1 MPPSRPEPP
10 ERPAPSDA
18 DDRGEIFLRTL
29 AEHERWLAAY
39 VYSLVSRAADAD
51 DILQECKVTLWKQFS
66 TFTPGTNF
74 RAWART
80 IALHQV
86 LNYRRSEQRRPWSPA
101 DREFIEAVAGEIER
115 RGEQLE
121 RQADGLRHC
130 LRKLPEPHRAIVV
143 SRYYEDR
150 SIDEIA
156 AQSGRTAEAV
166 YRLLSRI
173 RAVLNDCI
181 NRQLAASAA

>member
-1 MPPSRPEPP
+1 MPTPTESASP
-10 ERPAPSDA
+10 
-18 DDRGEIFLRTL
+18 DDRGELFLRTL

-66 TFTPGTNF
+66 TFTPGTHF

-80 IALHQV
+80 IALHQI
-86 LNYRRSEQRRPWSPA
+86 LNYRRAEQRRPWSPL
-101 DREFIEAVAGEIER
+101 EQQFIESVAGEIER
-115 RGEQLE
+115 RGDQLD
-121 RQADGLRHC
+121 RQADGLRAC
-130 LRKLPEPHRAIVV
+130 LRKLPEPHRAIVLA
-143 SRYYEDR
+143 RYYEER
-150 SIDEIA
+150 SIEEIA
-156 AQSGRTAEAV
+156 TQSGRTTEAV

-181 NRQLAASAA
+181 HRQLTATRTP

>member
-1 MPPSRPEPP
+1 MDPTHEP
-10 ERPAPSDA
+10 A

-51 DILQECKVTLWKQFS
+51 DILQECKVTLWKRFA
-66 TFTPGTNF
+66 TFTPGSNF

-86 LNYRRSEQRRPWSPA
+86 LNYRRSEQRRPWSA
-101 DREFIEAVAGEIER
+101 LDREFIESVAGEIER
-115 RGEQLE
+115 RGEHLE
-121 RQADGLRHC
+121 RQADSLRDC
-130 LRKLPEPHRAIVV
+130 LRKLPAPHRTVV
-143 SRYYEDR
+143 LSRYYDERSVED
-150 SIDEIA
+150 IA
-156 AQSGRTAEAV
+156 AQTGRTVEAV

-173 RAVLNDCI
+173 RVALNDCI
-181 NRQLAASAA
+181 HRQLAAASHAP

>member
-1 MPPSRPEPP
+1 MAATPD
-10 ERPAPSDA
+10 SD
-18 DDRGEIFLRTL
+18 DTGELFLRTL

-39 VYSLVSRAADAD
+39 VYSLVARAADAD
-51 DILQECKVTLWKQFS
+51 DILQECKVTLWKKFS

-80 IALHQV
+80 IALHQI
-86 LNYRRSEQRRPWSPA
+86 LNYRRSEKRRPWSPLEQ
-101 DREFIEAVAGEIER
+101 EFIESVAGEIER

-121 RQADGLRHC
+121 RKADLLHLC
-130 LRKLPEPHRAIVV
+130 LRKLPAPHRRIVL
-143 SRYYEDR
+143 SRYYDEH

-156 AQSGRTAEAV
+156 AHTGRSAEAV

-181 NRQLAASAA
+181 NRQLAPRSA

>member
-1 MPPSRPEPP
+1 MDTPP
-10 ERPAPSDA
+10 DV
-18 DDRGEIFLRTL
+18 DDHGEAFLRTL

-51 DILQECKVTLWKQFS
+51 DILQECKVVLWKKFS

-101 DREFIEAVAGEIER
+101 DRAFMEAVAAEIDR
-115 RGEQLE
+115 RSDQL
-121 RQADGLRHC
+121 DLRSESLRAC
-130 LRKLPEPHRAIVV
+130 LRKLPAAHRTVV
-143 SRYYEDR
+143 LARYYDER
-150 SIDEIA
+150 TVDEIA
-156 AQSGRTAEAV
+156 AQQGRTAEAV

-173 RAVLNDCI
+173 RVALNDCI
-181 NRQLAASAA
+181 RRAVAAEAKSAVA

>member
-1 MPPSRPEPP
+1 MPD
-10 ERPAPSDA
+10 PAPHESA
-18 DDRGEIFLRTL
+18 ASAPNDDRGEIFLRTL

-80 IALHQV
+80 IALHQI
-86 LNYRRSEQRRPWSPA
+86 LNYRRAEQRRPWSPL
-101 DREFIEAVAGEIER
+101 DQQFIESIAGEIER

-121 RQADGLRHC
+121 RKADSLRAC
-130 LRKLPEPHRAIVV
+130 LRKLPEAHRAVVV
-143 SRYYEDR
+143 SRYYEER
-150 SIDEIA
+150 TIDEIA
-156 AQSGRTAEAV
+156 AQSGRTSEAV

-173 RAVLNDCI
+173 RAVLNECI
-181 NRQLAASAA
+181 NRQLAVAPRTP